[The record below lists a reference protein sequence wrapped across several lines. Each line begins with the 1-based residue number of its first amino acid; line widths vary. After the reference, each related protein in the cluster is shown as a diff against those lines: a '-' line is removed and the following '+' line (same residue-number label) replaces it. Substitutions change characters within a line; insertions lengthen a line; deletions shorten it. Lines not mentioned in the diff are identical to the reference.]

1 MNKKSISRRSF
12 IKGSTGLAGLM
23 MAPGV
28 LKINGARCADLNA
41 QIAYIEEVLLRQ
53 TKTSK
58 KLHKKHVQI
67 FAQRFTEEYGQVDYK
82 SIYSGLAGEY
92 RLTRLFVRSASLTA

>member
-1 MNKKSISRRSF
+1 MNKKSISRRRF
-12 IKGSTGLAGLM
+12 IKGSAGVAGLV
-23 MAPGV
+23 MAPAV
-28 LKINGARCADLNA
+28 LKINGASGADLNA

-58 KLHKKHVQI
+58 KLHKEHVQI
-67 FAQRFTEEYGQVDYK
+67 FARRFTEEYGQVDFRGM
-82 SIYSGLAGEY
+82 YSGLAGEY